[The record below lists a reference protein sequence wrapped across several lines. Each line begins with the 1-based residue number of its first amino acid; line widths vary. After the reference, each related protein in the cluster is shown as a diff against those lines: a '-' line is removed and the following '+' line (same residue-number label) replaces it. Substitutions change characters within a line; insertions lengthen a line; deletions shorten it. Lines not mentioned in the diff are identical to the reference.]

1 MQSDSQKHRDEEMQK
16 FISGVLDGLSPSLAQ
31 IDEPLTAD
39 GLSNTL
45 INYLAGDFMRPAILA
60 ILRPY
65 VQAWLDGD
73 KQPETDEAAE

>member
-1 MQSDSQKHRDEEMQK
+1 MQNDFPKYRDEEMQK
-16 FISGVLDGLSPSLAQ
+16 FISGVLDALSSSLAQ

-45 INYLAGDFMRPAILA
+45 INYLAGDFMRPAMLA

-65 VQAWLDGD
+65 VQAWLDRD
-73 KQPETDEAAE
+73 KQPETDEGAE

>member
-1 MQSDSQKHRDEEMQK
+1 MQNDSQKYRDEEMQK
-16 FISGVLDGLSPSLAQ
+16 FISGVLDALSPSLAQ

-45 INYLAGDFMRPAILA
+45 INYLAGDFMRPAMLA

-65 VQAWLDGD
+65 VQAWLNGN
-73 KQPETDEAAE
+73 KQPGADEGAE

>member
-1 MQSDSQKHRDEEMQK
+1 MLSDSQKYRDEELQK
-16 FISGVLDGLSPSLAQ
+16 FISSVLDNLSSSLAQ

-45 INYLAGDFMRPAILA
+45 INYLAGDFMRPVMLV